1 MCPVLWL
8 WAYSWKQCFLT
19 LWWNNELYEPFRLKS
34 FPEVLLQLGLAH
46 STHRCFCSMFCLLDP
61 ATLFTWWE
69 TTARAS
75 AWQGLHGADAL
86 EVESRVPY
94 PGEHRGT
101 AKVGLQRGERTSNGT
116 NNISKLIFWASIQIP
131 WIVNG
136 YIFPWWYGLTA
147 CSLRFPPLFAERIS
161 GVLWANENQDLP
173 WSCVVNKVDFPLSAR
188 AAADAA
194 QSAGGYAGMEMIF
207 CEWYERHWKARKRE
221 SNHVGSAVYYLQ
233 CTGDFFWSSKVNLVN
248 WVFDIN
254 SGHSSSVFCGLVNKD
269 SDCNFSFSHRRPLK
283 MCAEITEITENCV
296 LVLRLLLG
304 LFLPLSLLTIS
315 WPN

>member
-8 WAYSWKQCFLT
+8 WSYSWKKCFLT

-46 STHRCFCSMFCLLDP
+46 SAHRCFCSMFCLLDP

-136 YIFPWWYGLTA
+136 YVFPWWYGLTA
-147 CSLRFPPLFAERIS
+147 CSLRFPLSLPSESQVFYEQMKTKICLGPVLLTRLIFLCLLELLLMLHKAQLVMQEWKWYSVSDTKGAERQERGKVIMWAQLFTICSVQETFSGLLKWTWWTECLILTQAIVPLFS
-161 GVLWANENQDLP
+161 
-173 WSCVVNKVDFPLSAR
+173 VV
-188 AAADAA
+188 
-194 QSAGGYAGMEMIF
+194 
-207 CEWYERHWKARKRE
+207 W
-221 SNHVGSAVYYLQ
+221 
-233 CTGDFFWSSKVNLVN
+233 
-248 WVFDIN
+248 
-254 SGHSSSVFCGLVNKD
+254 
-269 SDCNFSFSHRRPLK
+269 
-283 MCAEITEITENCV
+283 
-296 LVLRLLLG
+296 
-304 LFLPLSLLTIS
+304 
-315 WPN
+315 